1 METLNKIC
9 FAPGTYLR
17 HDIFKASIQRK
28 NNNMQTINEV
38 SWFYFVTIESTV
50 EGEHIHGQCMENR
63 NHAFRK
69 LKVTQKLLT
78 K

>member
-17 HDIFKASIQRK
+17 HDIFKTLIQRK

-50 EGEHIHGQCMENR
+50 EGEHIHDQ
-63 NHAFRK
+63 
-69 LKVTQKLLT
+69 
-78 K
+78 